1 MTNIIQFKNNKE
13 DYPTLPKQRVFY
25 LGYRYVG
32 PMFCQDV
39 QNLYLKRKG
48 IFNDNRYWAII
59 TYGKYDE
66 NSSKEY
72 SIELEECHE
81 DDVIEMID
89 MIGLDFFPF
98 IHDLRRM
105 GWRGK
110 IKKKEIL
117 FSNLSQDT
125 YYMNKNSNIINIK
138 GDQ

>member
-1 MTNIIQFKNNKE
+1 MTNIVQFINNNE
-13 DYPTLPKQRVFY
+13 YYPVIPRQRVFY
-25 LGYRYVG
+25 LGFRYVG

-39 QNLYLKRKG
+39 QDIYFKRKG
-48 IFNDNRYWAII
+48 ILNNNRYWAII

-81 DDVIEMID
+81 DGVIEMID
-89 MIGLDFFPF
+89 MLCLDSFPF
-98 IHDLRRM
+98 IHDLRLM

-125 YYMNKNSNIINIK
+125 YYMNKNSNIINIE
-138 GDQ
+138 GDE

>member
-1 MTNIIQFKNNKE
+1 MTNIVQFNNNKE
-13 DYPTLPKQRVFY
+13 DYPTLPRQRVFY

-48 IFNDNRYWAII
+48 ILNNNRYWAII
-59 TYGKYDE
+59 MYGKYDE

-72 SIELEECHE
+72 SIELEESHE

-89 MIGLDFFPF
+89 MFGLNSFPL

-110 IKKKEIL
+110 IKKKLIL

-125 YYMNKNSNIINIK
+125 YYMNKNSNIINIE

>member
-1 MTNIIQFKNNKE
+1 MTNIVQFINNNE
-13 DYPTLPKQRVFY
+13 YYPVIPRQRVFY
-25 LGYRYVG
+25 LGFRYVG

-39 QNLYLKRKG
+39 QDIYFKRKG
-48 IFNDNRYWAII
+48 ILNNNRYWAII

-72 SIELEECHE
+72 SIELEESHE

-89 MIGLDFFPF
+89 MFGLNSFPL
-98 IHDLRRM
+98 IHDLRCM

-125 YYMNKNSNIINIK
+125 YYMNKNSNIINIE